1 MDNIQRYN
9 EEIKEKRKYLS
20 AIVVAMNEL
29 FKKTSTKKNMSMLKK
44 QKKLFENLNTKSNEK
59 NFYKFYSSYLKRTT
73 TNLKK
78 MSYVHVSSSK
88 IEEILRNDR
97 RDFDSSIISK
107 IDIIISRNYE
117 LKNAITALSSEFNE
131 TISKIKMYKDLIE
144 SEKQSEIERKQE
156 RESKIRESNKP
167 KLTEEQLAEQR
178 KKQDLEMAQ
187 QRIEKNANILLKGP
201 KSGGLGALLQGKD
214 AMLKDMEYLYGL
226 AMDIFVIMDMDQKVN
241 LKNASVNKD
250 ARLYNASVSTFID
263 YKKSKT
269 DMILNTYGVN
279 NIEQLLNKYDKIQ
292 KQYYKKFSKLSKE
305 KKEKYDISNFEF
317 YDIKGNFENN
327 ADSHLL
333 DAFKNERFNFPP
345 SKDTLISAM
354 NRRIMN
360 GKNYKLVQP
369 KQQEVITGEANRL
382 EDFLDTKKYYQNLT
396 KNMSKEEISELYKR
410 VVMDMREGFRYS
422 GLDSKDIKAY
432 YAVMQKLFCEVIFD
446 KKGMEVLDHKQKDQ
460 AIKEI
465 AETILEEQ
473 LEFSIY
479 GSDKVTEEEQQK
491 RQHTMLEEYII
502 YKTQMTNQ
510 GKEEK
515 DYLSYREFCNKKYGI
530 TNVVEPK
537 NLEEMLKEEIKG
549 MKK

>member
-9 EEIKEKRKYLS
+9 DEIKKCRDYLS

-29 FKKTSTKKNMSMLKK
+29 FKKTSTKKNAGMLKK
-44 QKKLFENLNTKSNEK
+44 QKNLFQNLNNKSREK
-59 NFYKFYSSYLKRTT
+59 NFYKFYNSYSKKTT

-88 IEEILRNDR
+88 IEEILRNDTR
-97 RDFDSSIISK
+97 RFDSSIISK
-107 IDIIISRNYE
+107 IGSIISRNDE
-117 LKNAITALSSEFNE
+117 LKGAIVALSGEFNE
-131 TISKIKMYKDLIE
+131 TISKIKMYKNLIE

-156 RESKIRESNKP
+156 RENKIREYNKP
-167 KLTEEQLAEQR
+167 KLTEEQIAEQR
-178 KKQDLEMAQ
+178 KKQELEMTQ
-187 QRIEKNANILLKGP
+187 QRIDKNANILLKGP

-241 LKNASVNKD
+241 IKNASVNSD
-250 ARLYNASVSTFID
+250 ARLYNANVSTFID

-269 DMILNTYGVN
+269 DMILNTYGVK

-317 YDIKGNFENN
+317 YDIEGNFENN

-333 DAFKNERFNFPP
+333 DAFKNEKFNFPP
-345 SKDTLISAM
+345 SKDALIYAM

-369 KQQEVITGEANRL
+369 KQQEVITGEPNRL
-382 EDFLDTKKYYQNLT
+382 EDFFETKKYYENLT
-396 KNMSKEEISELYKR
+396 KNMSIEEISELYKH

-422 GLDSKDIKAY
+422 GLDSKDIKSY
-432 YAVMQKLFCEVIFD
+432 SAVMQKLFCEVIFD
-446 KKGMEVLDHKQKDQ
+446 KKGMEVLDYKQKDQ

-473 LEFSIY
+473 LDFSIY
-479 GSDKVTEEEQQK
+479 GSDKVTEEEQEK
-491 RQHTMLEEYII
+491 RLHTLRQNYCKYLVKMD
-502 YKTQMTNQ
+502 NQ
-510 GKEEK
+510 GKRKEC
-515 DYLSYREFCNKKYGI
+515 LSYSEFCNKKYGI